1 VDDIRQIVDEVRYSP
16 TEGKYKVYII
26 DEVHMLSTGAFN
38 ALLKT
43 LEEPP
48 AYVIFILAT
57 TEVHKIP
64 ITILSRCQRYDF
76 RRITR
81 DTITG
86 RLRELSEREGIEA
99 EEKALN
105 YVAKAADG
113 SMRDALSLYDQ
124 CIAFYFGQKLTY
136 DMVLDV
142 LGAVDIDIF
151 HRLLDGILRQDITGI
166 IELLEEVTIAGRE
179 LTQLI
184 TDFTWYL
191 RNLLLLKTSD
201 QADDLV
207 DASTEN
213 MELLREMAKRCQE
226 EMLMRDIRIL
236 SELSNQIKYAS
247 QKRVLTEI
255 ALIKMCRPQME
266 SGGGQEA
273 LLARISA
280 LEQRMEQG
288 VVRKEMVPDSA
299 GERKTAAGTG
309 GFAFGEQ
316 EPEKEKVLLPD
327 AVPEELMAAAGQWRA
342 VISQLKGGL
351 KSMIGAARPSV
362 GKDNQML
369 LVFQDS
375 TAEGFVNTEEH
386 LQEIEAA
393 IEAIIQKK
401 VRVAT
406 KLVAQGDSSSE
417 FPDLRL
423 LEKRIKMPIE
433 IVD

>member
-1 VDDIRQIVDEVRYSP
+1 
-16 TEGKYKVYII
+16 
-26 DEVHMLSTGAFN
+26 M
-38 ALLKT
+38 
-43 LEEPP
+43 
-48 AYVIFILAT
+48 FILAT

-81 DTITG
+81 NTIAD
-86 RLRELSEREGIEA
+86 RLRELSGREGIEA

-151 HRLLDGILRQDITGI
+151 QRLLDGILREDVTGI
-166 IELLEEVTIAGRE
+166 IELLEEIIIAGRE

-191 RNLLLLKTSD
+191 RNLLLLKTSA
-201 QADDLV
+201 QADGLV

-213 MELLREMAKRCQE
+213 MELLKKMAERCQE
-226 EMLMRDIRIL
+226 ETLMRYIRIL
-236 SELSNQIKYAS
+236 SELSNQLKYAS

-266 SGGGQEA
+266 GGGGKEA
-273 LLARISA
+273 MLARISA
-280 LEQRMEQG
+280 LEQRMENG
-288 VVRKEMVPDSA
+288 VVLKEMPQKSA
-299 GERKTAAGTG
+299 VES
-309 GFAFGEQ
+309 Q
-316 EPEKEKVLLPD
+316 PEKEKNLLPD

-351 KSMIGAARPSV
+351 KSMIGSARPSV

-369 LVFQDS
+369 LVFEDS

-386 LQEIEAA
+386 RHEIEAA
-393 IEAIIQKK
+393 IEAVIQKK
-401 VRVAT
+401 VQVAT
-406 KLVAQGDSSSE
+406 KLAAQGDSSSE
-417 FPDLRL
+417 FPDLRQ
-423 LEKRIKMPIE
+423 LEQKIKMPIE